1 MRMMERFSIIVFSI
15 IVLILSAFTILVSIE
30 IVSIDVFENI
40 IEVLNENVVL
50 TICISILLIIIVFIF
65 SPPKIITYF
74 FDLSNQF

>member
-50 TICISILLIIIVFIF
+50 TICISILLCLWSIANIF
-65 SPPKIITYF
+65 KI
-74 FDLSNQF
+74 